1 MAELLLLGPAILG
14 GSCLGVSVLEPRLR
28 ARVIVMLAAIGIAGG
43 ASLAWL
49 ARSGGWRTTALQD
62 APALAPAGIAVA
74 GAWVLVVVLDRG
86 RGRWDAAAL
95 VGVASTGLVLFAA
108 NRWAVPGLLF
118 WLCSSA
124 AMVAMAAHVGA
135 RAWIWTAVLLSDGAI
150 VAAVAMS
157 YSLTETWKMP
167 APVAGA
173 ASLYLLAG
181 AGVVRAG
188 VVPRV
193 GVWHTLESD
202 AAPALPLLVGGS
214 FVLVAG
220 PAGRADPWIAFGV
233 LAFSAVVGATVAWG
247 KRGRVSAAGAWFV
260 GLMLGAALAAPAA
273 ADSAGIAAVLA
284 AVVVALWP
292 HSHGR
297 GRAARGLVLA
307 ALPMTA
313 GFGAVAAGA
322 AEAFERAVPL
332 APNGSASWALVAGA
346 LPVVVGIGVVLG
358 GRVAT
363 QRGPDTLEPF
373 ATIATWC
380 VGAVSVAVGVAL
392 SAEFLGP
399 LPGATTLLVVAALA
413 GVASG
418 LVVARRVS
426 PPRVAIGTDF
436 GLGLVGLGP
445 RGDVALSGIAAL
457 LAVLVV
463 TGAAS
468 LTVEG
473 LRVGFL

>member
-14 GSCLGVSVLEPRLR
+14 GGCLAVSVLEPRLR
-28 ARVIVMLAAIGIAGG
+28 SRVIVTLAAVGIVGG
-43 ASLAWL
+43 ASLAWF

-62 APALAPAGIAVA
+62 APALAPAGLAVA
-74 GAWVLVVVLDRG
+74 GAWALIVVLDRG

-124 AMVAMAAHVGA
+124 AMVAMAAHIRG
-135 RAWIWTAVLLSDGAI
+135 RAWIWTAALLSDGAI
-150 VAAVAMS
+150 VAALATS
-157 YSLTETWKMP
+157 FSLTETWTMP

-173 ASLYLLAG
+173 ASLHLLAG
-181 AGVVRAG
+181 AAIVRAG
-188 VVPRV
+188 IVPRV

-214 FVLVAG
+214 FVIVAG

-233 LAFSAVVGATVAWG
+233 LALSAVVGATAA
-247 KRGRVSAAGAWFV
+247 RGERGQVSAAGAWFV
-260 GLMLGAALAAPAA
+260 ALMLGAALAAPGA

-284 AVVVALWP
+284 AVLIALWP

-297 GRAARGLVLA
+297 GRAVRGLVLA

-313 GFGAVAAGA
+313 GFAAVAAGA
-322 AEAFERAVPL
+322 AAAFERAVLL
-332 APNGSASWALVAGA
+332 APNGSAPWALVAGT

-358 GRVAT
+358 TRVAT
-363 QRGPDTLEPF
+363 QHGPDTLEPF

-380 VGAVSVAVGVAL
+380 VGAVSVAVGVTVF
-392 SAEFLGP
+392 AEVLGSS
-399 LPGATTLLVVAALA
+399 PGATTLLVVAVLA
-413 GVASG
+413 GVASA
-418 LVVARRVS
+418 LVVARRAS

-457 LAVLVV
+457 LAALVV
-463 TGAAS
+463 AGAAV
-468 LTVEG
+468 LTVQG